1 MVFFFFSFSA
11 DPLPFSHRCTG
22 TPLACK
28 REWGSPL
35 SQICACRALSHL
47 VLIWFVSVFFFF
59 SFAADPSLFLTGALL
74 GPHSLASVSGGSPFS
89 RIRTRR
95 ALHSRT
101 RGARRDAAK
110 ASWFV
115 FFYFYFFRSLT
126 APFLTWEPPPARPF
140 VTRRPRRVALPCC
153 IMLPCRVSLALA
165 YVTSLHRVA
174 LSTPGHLRVGLSA
187 SLEAHPQHNT
197 RFGPVVEMCER
208 VGGRRGVWAEH
219 IVVYLD

>member
-11 DPLPFSHRCTG
+11 DPLPLSHRCTG

-59 SFAADPSLFLTGALL
+59 SFAADPSLSLTGALL

-95 ALHSRT
+95 ALPLMDVRCE
-101 RGARRDAAK
+101 ARRCR
-110 ASWFV
+110 SQLVCFLLLL
-115 FFYFYFFRSLT
+115 FFRSLT
-126 APFLTWEPPPARPF
+126 APFVTWEPPPARPF
-140 VTRRPRRVALPCC
+140 VTRRPRRVALPCR
-153 IMLPCRVSLALA
+153 IVLPCHVSLALT
-165 YVTSLHRVA
+165 YVTSPHRVA

-187 SLEAHPQHNT
+187 SLEAHPQHDT

-208 VGGRRGVWAEH
+208 VGGRREVWAEH